1 MKEIINNTN
10 NENKITKVA
19 AYIRFSATPSHPSQS
34 YDTQYEDM
42 KGKITNN
49 PNYEFVDVYADEFS
63 ADNKE
68 GFATMIKDAL
78 EGKIDLILI
87 KSISRLGRNTVENLN
102 AIRSLRDK
110 GVDVYFENQNVHTTD
125 VSGDLIITIFSSI
138 AQEEEIAKAERE
150 NHHE

>member
-1 MKEIINNTN
+1 MKKTINNTT

-19 AYIRFSATPSHPSQS
+19 AYIRFSANPSHPSQS

-42 KGKITNN
+42 KGKIINT

-68 GFATMIKDAL
+68 GFETMVKDAL

-125 VSGDLIITIFSSI
+125 MSGDLIITIFSSI